1 MRSGEVERGLQT
13 GASRNTRDGKPVWI
27 RPRRG
32 VREGA
37 TAAWGELY
45 AGRPT
50 RHSRTMMATPAAP
63 AARRRSPVDRVVT
76 VVMCVVAAVAAG
88 CSVVF
93 SFFFVMATDS
103 CGSDNCDL
111 SKITWAYALTW
122 GGVGVALAISVTGLI
137 MAARRGTAMWVWPV
151 MALVLVIATFA
162 GGAALAM
169 SVVN

>member
-1 MRSGEVERGLQT
+1 MM
-13 GASRNTRDGKPVWI
+13 
-27 RPRRG
+27 
-32 VREGA
+32 A
-37 TAAWGELY
+37 TAA
-45 AGRPT
+45 
-50 RHSRTMMATPAAP
+50 AP
-63 AARRRSPVDRVVT
+63 STRRRSPVDRAVT

-88 CSVVF
+88 CSVVS

-122 GGVGVALAISVTGLI
+122 GGVGVALALSVTGLI

-151 MALVLVIATFA
+151 MALVLVLATFA
-162 GGAALAM
+162 GGAAVAM